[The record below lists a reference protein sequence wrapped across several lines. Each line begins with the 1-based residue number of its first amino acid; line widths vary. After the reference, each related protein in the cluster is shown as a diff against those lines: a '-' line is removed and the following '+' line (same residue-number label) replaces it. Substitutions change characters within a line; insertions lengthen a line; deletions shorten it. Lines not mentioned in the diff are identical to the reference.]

1 MKSRQQEGLAKWPY
15 FFNWFR
21 NSIRR
26 LPAYSYYGH
35 QSSECWACFT
45 SHSGEG
51 ASQDTFPPNC
61 HRHDDLVPMAL
72 LSYRLQ
78 GGSSER
84 KMALCRATSCVVIR
98 ARFSTSAPPYPHHSA
113 ACPPLSL
120 PPINRPSSANLN
132 THHSAA
138 CPPLPL
144 LQPLPTLTHTPQ
156 HTALYPTHAHHS
168 GSFCTHCSCCSPS
181 PCAHH

>member
-1 MKSRQQEGLAKWPY
+1 MATKAPQAGPASPATVAK
-15 FFNWFR
+15 
-21 NSIRR
+21 
-26 LPAYSYYGH
+26 
-35 QSSECWACFT
+35 
-45 SHSGEG
+45 
-51 ASQDTFPPNC
+51 
-61 HRHDDLVPMAL
+61 AL
-72 LSYRLQ
+72 LKTLSPPIAIATTIWCLWLYSHI
-78 GGSSER
+78 GSKVGLRRGNGLMPRNLLCGHKSTLLYLCPTIPPSLR
-84 KMALCRATSCVVIR
+84 GLPPALAS
-98 ARFSTSAPPYPHHSA
+98 
-113 ACPPLSL
+113 